1 MNRPKFYK
9 SFRSRRYH
17 ESKNLQA
24 SIQDLLNES
33 KKIILDIGFGTGES
47 TIDLNDIYEDHLVC
61 GVEAYKPGIQRLNN
75 KNIPNHYGD
84 ALEFIEQMDKNTI
97 SKIYMLFPDP
107 WQKKKH
113 RKRRLLNEYT
123 FSIINKILLK
133 EGMLHFATDN
143 INYAIEAIIT
153 ILKEIQYEECENI
166 LNQAYS
172 VRARENDL
180 DVDISESDEEEEDN
194 HEEPDYI
201 FTDSD
206 SD

>member
-1 MNRPKFYK
+1 MPKKQETTY
-9 SFRSRRYH
+9 S
-17 ESKNLQA
+17 
-24 SIQDLLNES
+24 D
-33 KKIILDIGFGTGES
+33 
-47 TIDLNDIYEDHLVC
+47 
-61 GVEAYKPGIQRLNN
+61 
-75 KNIPNHYGD
+75 
-84 ALEFIEQMDKNTI
+84 
-97 SKIYMLFPDP
+97 
-107 WQKKKH
+107 
-113 RKRRLLNEYT
+113 
-123 FSIINKILLK
+123 
-133 EGMLHFATDN
+133 